1 MIKFRKMHGIGND
14 FVMLDCITNAPP
26 EIDESELAVAM
37 CDRKFGVGSDGLI
50 YIERADGD
58 RFRMRMF
65 NTDGS
70 ESEMCGNGIR
80 CFARYLLDE
89 GIVKSGPITVET
101 GAGLIRLEESAG
113 GQIKVDMGEARLTRG
128 EIGMSGQGDETF
140 VSQEIEAGG
149 QVFNG
154 TAVSMGNPHI
164 VLIVPDTEA
173 IDLGHLGPVFEH
185 HELFPDRV
193 NTHFVSVNDREHI
206 TMRTWE
212 RGSGA
217 TLACGTGACA
227 ALVATQLNGLTER
240 KARVDLPGGTV
251 TIEYREDGHVMKTG
265 PAETVFDG
273 VWNL

>member
-1 MIKFRKMHGIGND
+1 MQGIGND
-14 FVMLDCITNAPP
+14 FVMLDCITNRAP
-26 EIDESELAVAM
+26 EISESDLAIAM

-58 RFRMRMF
+58 SFRMRMF

-70 ESEMCGNGIR
+70 ESEMCGNGVR

-89 GIVKSGPITVET
+89 GLARGGPIKVET
-101 GAGLIRLEESAG
+101 GAGTLILEESAG
-113 GQIKVDMGEARLTRG
+113 GEIKVDMGKAKLKRG
-128 EIGMSGQGDETF
+128 EIGMGGSSEETF
-140 VSQEIEAGG
+140 INQEIEAGG
-149 QVFNG
+149 QTFSG

-164 VLIVPDTEA
+164 VLIVPDTVA
-173 IDLGHLGPVFEH
+173 IDLNHLGPIFEH
-185 HELFPDRV
+185 HELFPGRV
-193 NTHFVSVNDREHI
+193 NTHFVSVNDREHV

-227 ALVATQLNGLTER
+227 ALVATHLNGLTGR
-240 KARVDLPGGTV
+240 KAKVDLPGGTL
-251 TIEYREDGHVMKTG
+251 TIEYREDGRVMKTG

-273 VWNL
+273 VWNLC